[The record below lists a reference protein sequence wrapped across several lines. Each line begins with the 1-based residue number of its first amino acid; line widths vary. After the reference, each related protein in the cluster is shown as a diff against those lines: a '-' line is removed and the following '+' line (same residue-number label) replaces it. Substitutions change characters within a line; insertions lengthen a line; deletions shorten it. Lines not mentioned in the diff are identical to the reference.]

1 MKDKK
6 YIAKG
11 YMFFVMTATEDSYG
25 YDIFCRSREDMI
37 NDLLKIGGDRE
48 VIEKWVDEKELTHTS
63 YDIIDG
69 ETFLGNVLYH
79 FFTNHDGII
88 NAIYV
93 DGYKS
98 NLGLCAGNL
107 MSGDF
112 MVNEYLFREIC
123 KGHKVEVDWAN
134 K

>member
-1 MKDKK
+1 MSKET
-6 YIAKG
+6 YTAKG
-11 YMFFVMTATEDSYG
+11 YMFFVMTSTEDFYG
-25 YDIFCRSREDMI
+25 YDVLVRSREDMI
-37 NDLLKIGGDRE
+37 NHFLKVSGDRE
-48 VIEKWVDEKELTHTS
+48 SAEEWVDEKELTHRC

-69 ETFLGNVLYH
+69 EKFLEDVLNYS
-79 FFTNHDGII
+79 FIDYDGEI

-123 KGHKVEVDWAN
+123 KEHKVEVDWAN
-134 K
+134 R